1 MDLRWQINTCTP
13 RLECFVA
20 PKECFVNAAV
30 KHISLS
36 VLFFFFFL
44 RSLCQIIPVW
54 IVPSVNETG
63 ALCTPLGCFI
73 FTASRCFV
81 LFAPLALARQ
91 WANFQRTR
99 WMRSPIYPCRQV
111 SLSLRLFSGL
121 CKNPLSKDF
130 TQSLKKW
137 FVWVCCISDTHCSRM
152 GGPGACTGKHQVL
165 FECPWTSPLFCAD
178 SRQCS
183 AIDTAVGKSIRI
195 L

>member
-1 MDLRWQINTCTP
+1 MLQWSALAFQRC
-13 RLECFVA
+13 
-20 PKECFVNAAV
+20 
-30 KHISLS
+30 
-36 VLFFFFFL
+36 FL

-81 LFAPLALARQ
+81 LFAPLALARW
-91 WANFQRTR
+91 WANSQRAR
-99 WMRSPIYPCRQV
+99 WMRSPIYPWRQV

-121 CKNPLSKDF
+121 RKNPPSKDF

-137 FVWVCCISDTHCSRM
+137 FVWVCCIADAHCSHT
-152 GGPGACTGKHQVL
+152 GGPGACTGKHRSCSSVLEQVL
-165 FECPWTSPLFCAD
+165 YSVPTPG
-178 SRQCS
+178 S
-183 AIDTAVGKSIRI
+183 AQ